1 MKLTEAAAYDSVER
15 QLDDAHLLRSAA
27 DLLGEFGEALAAGG
41 FEAAARQLY
50 LAASEVGLKG
60 EAGDEWWTGPFNR
73 QEGRRKLFLAI
84 LDSFQPSVLV
94 ETGTFKGTTT
104 QFMAQVFPDRILT
117 CEINLRWFI
126 EAQARLSQH
135 PNVEL
140 WRQDSRAFLRD
151 VAQTAGGDERVFFY
165 LDAHWLDDLPLR
177 GEIEFIL
184 DVWPNAI
191 VMIDDFQV
199 VDDAGYAFDDYGPG
213 KALTLDLLRGLDRFS
228 IFFPALPSEQ
238 ETGAKRGCVVLA
250 SSNEAADA
258 LHRTSALRPFHWPAA
273 AAIATLPAVSPTP
286 MTAARVEAPEAE
298 APQFSALRSFVSRL
312 TSIPELHARIAEIE
326 SDHEARLVII
336 HEARA
341 RFAAIEADR
350 EARLVAIQEAQ
361 AHIAAIEA
369 DRGAR
374 RAEIEAARTRIAELE
389 AERGRSIFGR
399 LSRLL
404 KTLCGIADS
413 K

>member
-1 MKLTEAAAYDSVER
+1 MKASEATMDDSQLTDGQA
-15 QLDDAHLLRSAA
+15 LRSTA
-27 DLLGEFGEALAAGG
+27 DLLGEIGEALAAAG

-50 LAASEVGLKG
+50 LAASEVGLKA

-73 QEGRRKLFLAI
+73 QEGRTKLFLAI
-84 LDSFQPSVLV
+84 LDSFRPSVLV

-104 QFMAQVFPDRILT
+104 QFMAQVFPGRILT

-140 WRQDSRAFLRD
+140 RRQDSRAFLRD
-151 VAQTAGGDERVFFY
+151 VSKVLGSDERAFFY

-184 DVWPNAI
+184 DAWPNAV

-199 VDDAGYAFDDYGPG
+199 FDDAGYAYDDYGPG
-213 KALTLDLLRGLDRFS
+213 NALTLDLLRGLERFS
-228 IFFPALPSEQ
+228 IFFPALPSRL
-238 ETGAKRGCVVLA
+238 ETGARRGCAVLA

-258 LHRTSALRPFHWPAA
+258 LHHTSALRPFPWPAA
-273 AAIATLPAVSPTP
+273 PAGAPAPATSPNAP
-286 MTAARVEAPEAE
+286 VAAARAE
-298 APQFSALRSFVSRL
+298 APMPDQFGALRALVQRL
-312 TSIPELHARIAEIE
+312 ASIPELHARIAEIE
-326 SDHEARLVII
+326 ADREARLAVIQG
-336 HEARA
+336 ARA
-341 RFAAIEADR
+341 HIAEIEADR
-350 EARLVAIQEAQ
+350 EARLAVIQ
-361 AHIAAIEA
+361 
-369 DRGAR
+369 GAR
-374 RAEIEAARTRIAELE
+374 AHIAELE
-389 AERGRSIFGR
+389 AEREARLAVIQGAQAHIAELEAERERSIVRR

-404 KTLCGIADS
+404 KTLRGSAAS